1 MKKVLWLSR
10 HKMTEDQLNGLHNV
24 AGTEDLVIDHCNTT
38 VTCAQQV
45 AELGKDCDIL
55 AVVLPI
61 QMISDL
67 YGLVGKEKLICSAK
81 TKRVFTTNKGEDPS
95 KTKAT
100 FVFAGWDVYDYICVE
115 SHVVK

>member
-10 HKMTEDQLNGLHNV
+10 HKMTEDQFNGLQKI
-24 AGTEDLVIDHCNTT
+24 TEDDDLVISHCNTT

-45 AELGKDCDIL
+45 ADLGKDCDVL

-67 YGLVGKEKLICSAK
+67 YGLVGKEKTICSAK
-81 TKRVFTTNKGEDPS
+81 TKRVFTSTS
-95 KTKAT
+95 KEEGQKAR

-115 SHVVK
+115 SHIVI